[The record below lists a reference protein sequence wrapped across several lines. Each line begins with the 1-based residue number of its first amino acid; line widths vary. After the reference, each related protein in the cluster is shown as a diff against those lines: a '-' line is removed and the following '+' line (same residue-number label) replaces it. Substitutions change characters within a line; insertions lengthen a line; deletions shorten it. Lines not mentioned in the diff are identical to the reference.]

1 MRSALLFG
9 GLMVLLTGGVVHG
22 LWTERWHRSPFAQ
35 QAAARLDRLPTQ
47 FGAWKSVEY
56 EQDAEAIALTG
67 AINHYSRTFTDP
79 STGDKVLVMLLCG
92 RPTNMVIHRPEQCYQ
107 AAGYELIGRPSRVQ
121 VTAPGQPPAELMT
134 GVFRRDE
141 AAGPNQMRIYWSWLS
156 AEPGKGELTWSA
168 PGNPRFAFVGQKALY
183 KLYVIRNLSE
193 LTEATDEDPSA
204 RLLGQML
211 PDLRR
216 TLLDS

>member
-1 MRSALLFG
+1 MRS
-9 GLMVLLTGGVVHG
+9 VLLIVGLVVLLSGGVVHG
-22 LWTERWHRSPFAQ
+22 LWTERWHRSPYAQ
-35 QAAARLDRLPTQ
+35 EAAARLDRLPTQ

-79 STGDKVLVMLLCG
+79 SSGDKVLVMLLCG

-107 AAGYELIGRPSRVQ
+107 AAGYELIGRPLRVQ
-121 VTAPGQPPAELMT
+121 VTADGQPPAELMT

-141 AAGPNQMRIYWSWLS
+141 ATGPSQMRIYWSWLS
-156 AEPGKGELTWSA
+156 AESGKDELTWSA

-183 KLYVIRNLSE
+183 KLYLIRNL
-193 LTEATDEDPSA
+193 TGGTDVKAEDPCA
-204 RLLGQML
+204 RLLGLML